1 MKPSSQDDLVSL
13 AESTDPSIT
22 NYKLAL
28 KNLGRSIK
36 YAHKS
41 SEGKK
46 LSTEYWTDILSSLKR
61 AKLGISMMELG
72 IDDEEE
78 VKDIRKT
85 SNTNKNTE
93 ETPEGDDNK
102 DNTDDKTDGSDA
114 STKNKL
120 QALGLKNEASRS
132 KSQQRLFGMVH
143 AYNKG
148 ELKKNDVDPNLFSKI
163 KKIANNMSDKDAKK
177 MAKTNHT
184 DLPDKIP
191 TDEYYDTLNHLGIL
205 LSEENFNNIEGT
217 GCGFVIEKEGRKFI
231 IEFNDRF
238 YMVSENYNFELGDT
252 RDLSGVVKTFSAL
265 TRQSDESLKH
275 EYNDSF

>member
-1 MKPSSQDDLVSL
+1 MKPSSQDDLISL
-13 AESTDPSIT
+13 EESTDPSIT

-120 QALGLKNEASRS
+120 TELGLKNEASQS

-148 ELKKNDVDPNLFSKI
+148 ELKKSDVDPNLFSKI

-177 MAKTNHT
+177 MAKTNHN
-184 DLPDKIP
+184 DLPEKVP
-191 TDEYYDTLNHLGIL
+191 TDEYYDTLNHLSIL
-205 LSEENFNNIEGT
+205 LSEENFDNVEGT
-217 GCGFVIEKEGRKFI
+217 DVGLTVEKEGRKFT

-238 YMVSENYNFELGDT
+238 YMIAEDYNFELGDT
-252 RDLSGVVKTFSAL
+252 CDLSGVVKTFSAL
-265 TRQSDESLKH
+265 THHSDESLKH
-275 EYNDSF
+275 EYKDSF